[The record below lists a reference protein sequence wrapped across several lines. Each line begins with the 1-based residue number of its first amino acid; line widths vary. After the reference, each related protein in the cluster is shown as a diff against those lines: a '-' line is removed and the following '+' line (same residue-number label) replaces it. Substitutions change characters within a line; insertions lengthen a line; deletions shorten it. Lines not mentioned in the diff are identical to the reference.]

1 MATPRP
7 SPAPGGP
14 VRAPGRP
21 RPLAPRALADQVRTS
36 TTAERESLAERIAAR
51 LDGPVTVAG
60 IVFVLII
67 VADRMT
73 SAGSPLSTVWVVA
86 GWGLWALFVAE
97 FVLRAAIAPS
107 TPGFLRRNWWQA
119 AFLAVPFLRF
129 LRALSRPAR
138 LARVASTSVRTTRT
152 AGRTLLGRIGWLIG
166 VTVGTILGG
175 SEVLFEYGDYT
186 SYPRA
191 LHDAAMSAIAGEP
204 LAAGGTV
211 ADVLEIVLAIHA
223 TVVFAALAGSLG
235 AFFLERRDAPLR
247 DDRSLPSP
255 ERRHRSLEPLP

>member
-1 MATPRP
+1 MPPPRP
-7 SPAPGGP
+7 GPAPGVP
-14 VRAPGRP
+14 VRGAGRP
-21 RPLAPRALADQVRTS
+21 RPPAPRALADQVRTS
-36 TTAERESLAERIAAR
+36 TAAERESLAERIAAR
-51 LDGPVTVAG
+51 LDAPVTVAG

-73 SAGSPLSTVWVVA
+73 SAGSPLATVWVVA
-86 GWGLWALFVAE
+86 GWALWGLFVVE

-107 TPGFLRRNWWQA
+107 TSGFLRRNWWQA

-152 AGRTLLGRIGWLIG
+152 AGRTLLGRVGWLIG

-175 SEVLFEYGDYT
+175 SELLFEYGDYT

-191 LHDAAMSAIAGEP
+191 LHDAALSAIAGEP
-204 LAAGGTV
+204 LPTRSTV

-223 TVVFAALAGSLG
+223 TVIFAALAGSLG
-235 AFFLERRDAPLR
+235 AFFLERRDVQ
-247 DDRSLPSP
+247 
-255 ERRHRSLEPLP
+255 